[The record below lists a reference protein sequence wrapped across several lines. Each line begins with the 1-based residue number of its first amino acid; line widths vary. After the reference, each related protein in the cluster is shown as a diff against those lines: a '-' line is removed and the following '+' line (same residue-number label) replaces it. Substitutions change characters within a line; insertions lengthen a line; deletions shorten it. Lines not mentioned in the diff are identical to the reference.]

1 MSKKKQKNKGSAGDG
16 APATDN
22 LRLAPEQRLCPRF
35 DSASIA
41 KYPVAK
47 PGKMGFRVVDNA
59 AEEHI
64 M

>member
-1 MSKKKQKNKGSAGDG
+1 MSKKKQKRNAENA

-22 LRLAPEQRLCPRF
+22 LRLDPEQRLCPRF

-41 KYPVAK
+41 EYPVAK

-59 AEEHI
+59 AEEH
-64 M
+64 MM

>member
-1 MSKKKQKNKGSAGDG
+1 MTKKKQKQNDGG

-22 LRLAPEQRLCPRF
+22 LRLDPEQRLSPKF

-41 KYPVAK
+41 KFPVAK

-59 AEEHI
+59 AEEH
-64 M
+64 MM

>member
-1 MSKKKQKNKGSAGDG
+1 MSKKKQKRNAGHA

-22 LRLAPEQRLCPRF
+22 LRLDPEQRLCPRF

-41 KYPVAK
+41 EYPVAK

-59 AEEHI
+59 AEEH
-64 M
+64 MM